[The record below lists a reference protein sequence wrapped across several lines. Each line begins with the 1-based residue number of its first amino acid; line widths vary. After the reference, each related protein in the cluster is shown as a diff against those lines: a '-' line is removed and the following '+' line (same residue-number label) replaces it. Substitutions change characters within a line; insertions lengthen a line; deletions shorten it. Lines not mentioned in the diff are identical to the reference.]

1 MAFEKKSF
9 NEVLKQRELR
19 ERAEKA
25 QKADDHIALDD
36 SQRVKVLSPGRL
48 VFKRFI
54 RNRLAIVG
62 TCILIFMFAFSFLGP
77 IFYPYGQTDRFYKY
91 EYQMSDYAGA
101 QLRTEFTNYAVGG
114 ITMDEEV
121 GRRVNSAILSVK
133 SSEDKATALIN
144 VASGNYGVAAT
155 EDENI
160 FIVFNNTQEDVASF
174 VDTVAIGSFT
184 TIEGKITYNEGVEDL
199 GARFYEAAAESLKEK
214 IYSFTF
220 NGVNYEIRNYNKV
233 GGDIFE
239 ISDRAFEYVGETM
252 SEAFET
258 AVLEAVEMKQ
268 NALVF
273 DGEAYLITSESGKY
287 LISRSEA
294 EDVIMVS
301 TTYVFNAYE
310 QGTVFSDSFK
320 AAALASVATGE
331 TFEDNGVTYRAVTE
345 DNTPEIVTE
354 DGTPV
359 AQLSTFVVRGADGKD
374 NFDIDF
380 KEAVKEAVEAMEE
393 KGEKTTVLTYP
404 LAKREVV
411 FQTDENGDP
420 VTDANGDPIE
430 IVVNV
435 FDESGNLVYEDTD
448 ITIKKLVND
457 YDLTCPILSHLFDI
471 NSAPSGTH
479 MFGTDSDGYDVLAR
493 MMYGGR
499 ISLMVGFVVVILET
513 ILGTIMGGIAGY
525 FGGWVDNLIM
535 RLVDIFYCIPSM
547 PILIIMGA
555 FMDALKMDPYER
567 LIWMMAILGFLGWA
581 GVARLVR
588 GQILSL
594 REQEFMVATEATGVR
609 VRKRIFRHLVPNV
622 MPQLIV
628 TATAGLGNV
637 IITESTLSFLGLG
650 VKHPLATWGTM
661 INSIT
666 QRNEDMIKYT
676 YIWIPVGLLICLT
689 VIAFNFVGDGLRD
702 AFDPKMKK

>member
-9 NEVLKQRELR
+9 NEVLKEREMR
-19 ERAEKA
+19 EHAEKA
-25 QKADDHIALDD
+25 QKAADEHVALDD

-62 TCILIFMFAFSFLGP
+62 SCILIFMFLFSFLGP
-77 IFYPYGQTDRFYKY
+77 LFYPYGQTERFYRY
-91 EYQMSDYAGA
+91 RYQQGDYAGA
-101 QLRTEFTNYAVGG
+101 QLRTEFTNYPYGDIV
-114 ITMDEEV
+114 IDNEV
-121 GRRVNSAILSVK
+121 ARRVNSAILTIK
-133 SSEDKATALIN
+133 SKEETDKTVLS
-144 VASGNYGVAAT
+144 VASGSYLVTAA

-160 FIVFNNTQEDVASF
+160 YVVNSCTQEDVASF
-174 VDTVAIGSFT
+174 FDSVEIGSFT
-184 TIEGKITYNEGVEDL
+184 TIEGRISYNSGIEDK
-199 GARFYEAAAESLKEK
+199 GQAFYNAAAAALKDRV
-214 IYSFTF
+214 YTFTF
-220 NGVNYEIRNYNKV
+220 SGKNYEIRNYNKV
-233 GGDIFE
+233 GGTIFE
-239 ISDRAFEYVGETM
+239 ISDRSFTYAGE
-252 SEAFET
+252 EQPEEFET
-258 AVLEAVEMKQ
+258 AVLAAVDAKKDS
-268 NALVF
+268 LVF
-273 DGEAYLITSESGKY
+273 DGDAYLINSEAGLY
-287 LISRSEA
+287 TISRALPDE
-294 EDVIMVS
+294 IYLVS

-310 QGTVFSDSFK
+310 KGKQFTNSFR
-320 AAALASVATGE
+320 ADALAAIASGEKFEYEGATYQVVTGE
-331 TFEDNGVTYRAVTE
+331 LN
-345 DNTPEIVTE
+345 PEVVAE

-359 AQLSTFVVRGADGKD
+359 AQLSNFVVRGADGQD
-374 NFDIDF
+374 NFDIAF
-380 KEAVKEAVEAMEE
+380 KDAVEEAVLDMESRGA
-393 KGEKTTVLTYP
+393 KSTVLTYD
-404 LAKREVV
+404 LLLKRTE
-411 FQTDENGDP
+411 TDENGNE
-420 VTDANGDPIE
+420 T
-430 IVVNV
+430 VVV
-435 FDESGNLVYEDTD
+435 VYDEDGNEVYQSTD
-448 ITIKKLVND
+448 ITIRKLVND
-457 YDLTCPILSHLFDI
+457 YELTCPILSRLFDI
-471 NSAPSGTH
+471 NSSPSGDH
-479 MFGTDSDGYDVLAR
+479 LFGTDSDGYDVLAR

-499 ISLMVGFVVVILET
+499 ISLIVGFIVVILET
-513 ILGTIMGGIAGY
+513 LLGTIMGGIAGY

-547 PILIIMGA
+547 PILIITGA
-555 FMDALKMDPYER
+555 FMDAEKLSPYAR
-567 LIWMMAILGFLGWA
+567 LAWMMAILGFLGWA

-609 VRKRIFRHLVPNV
+609 VSRRIFRHLVPNV

-628 TATAGLGNV
+628 TATAGLGSV

>member
-1 MAFEKKSF
+1 MAIEKKSF
-9 NEVLKQRELR
+9 NEVLKERELR
-19 ERAEKA
+19 EKAEKA
-25 QKADDHIALDD
+25 LKSDDHIALDD

-62 TCILIFMFAFSFLGP
+62 TCILIFMFLFSFVGP
-77 IFYPYGQTDRFYKY
+77 FFYPYGQTDRFYKY
-91 EYQMSDYAGA
+91 DYLDADYAGA
-101 QLRTEFTNYAVGG
+101 QLRTEFTNYACGD
-114 ITMDEEV
+114 TKMDEEV
-121 GRRVNSAILSVK
+121 ARRVNSAIQTIQSTDAEA
-133 SSEDKATALIN
+133 SIIN
-144 VASGNYGVAAT
+144 VASGVYMVSSV

-160 FIVFNNTQEDVASF
+160 FLVSDCVQEDVASF
-174 VDTVAIGSFT
+174 VDTVTIGSFT
-184 TIEGKITYNEGVEDL
+184 TIEGKITYNEGIRDM
-199 GARFYEAAAESLKEK
+199 GARFYDAAVAALQEK
-214 IYSFTF
+214 TYTFTF
-220 NGVNYEIRNYNKV
+220 NGVNYEIRDYNKV
-233 GGDIFE
+233 GGTIYE
-239 ISDRAFEYVGETM
+239 ISDRAFDYVDEELTPD
-252 SEAFET
+252 FET
-258 AVLEAVEMKQ
+258 TVLEAVEKKESMVKYE
-268 NALVF
+268 
-273 DGEAYLITSESGKY
+273 GEVYLITSDGSKY
-287 LISRSEA
+287 SISRSRSNK
-294 EDVIMVS
+294 VVMVS

-310 QGTVFSDSFK
+310 KGKTFSKTFTAD
-320 AAALASVATGE
+320 ALLALALGD
-331 TFEDNGVTYRAVTE
+331 TFEENGVTYSVKTG
-345 DNTPEIVTE
+345 DNNPEIIAE

-359 AQLSTFVVRGADGKD
+359 AQLSNFVVRGADGKD
-374 NFDIDF
+374 NFDIAF
-380 KEAVKEAVEAMEE
+380 KDKVEEVVLSMEE
-393 KGEKTTVLTYP
+393 NNEKTAVFTYDI
-404 LAKREVV
+404 LQKITEVDSDGNETLV
-411 FQTDENGDP
+411 IEKDENGND
-420 VTDANGDPIE
+420 
-430 IVVNV
+430 
-435 FDESGNLVYEDTD
+435 VYRPTE
-448 ITIKKLVND
+448 ITIKKLAND
-457 YDLTCPILSHLFDI
+457 YDLTCPVLRHMFDT
-471 NSAPSGTH
+471 NNAPSSEH
-479 MFGTDSDGYDVLAR
+479 LVGTDSDGYDVLAR

-513 ILGTIMGGIAGY
+513 LLGTIMGGIAGY

-628 TATAGLGNV
+628 TATAGLGSV

>member
-19 ERAEKA
+19 EKAEKA

-36 SQRVKVLSPGRL
+36 SERVKVLSPGRL

-62 TCILIFMFAFSFLGP
+62 SCILIFMFLFSFLGP
-77 IFYPYGQTDRFYKY
+77 IFYPYGQTERFYKY
-91 EYQMSDYAGA
+91 DYLQADYAGA
-101 QLRTEFTNYAVGG
+101 QLRTEFTNYACGG
-114 ITMDEEV
+114 TKMDEEV
-121 GRRVNSAILSVK
+121 ARRVNSAIVTIK
-133 SSEDKATALIN
+133 TTDAEACAIN
-144 VASGNYGVAAT
+144 VDSGIYIVSSV

-160 FIVFNNTQEDVASF
+160 FLVSDSTQEDVASF
-174 VDTVAIGSFT
+174 KDTVTIGT
-184 TIEGKITYNEGVEDL
+184 LDTISGEVIYNSGVKDL
-199 GARFYEAAAESLKEK
+199 GAKFYEAAAAALKEK
-214 IYSFTF
+214 TYAFTF

-233 GGDIFE
+233 GGSIFE
-239 ISDRAFEYVGETM
+239 ICDRTFDYVGGALTPD
-252 SEAFET
+252 FET
-258 AVLEAVEMKQ
+258 AVLEAVEKGE
-268 NALVF
+268 NAVEF
-273 DGEAYLITSESGKY
+273 EGSVYLITEDGGTYS
-287 LISRSEA
+287 ISLSRWNK
-294 EDVIMVS
+294 VVMVS

-310 QGTVFSDSFK
+310 K
-320 AAALASVATGE
+320 GE
-331 TFEDNGVTYRAVTE
+331 TFSDAFKADALTAIALGEDFENNGATYSVVAGE
-345 DNTPEIVTE
+345 ESPEIVAE

-359 AQLSTFVVRGADGKD
+359 ARLSTFVVRGADGKD
-374 NFDIDF
+374 AFDIAF
-380 KEAVKEAVEAMEE
+380 KEAVKEAVETMEQ
-393 KGEKTTVLTYP
+393 KGDKTTVLTYP
-404 LAKREVV
+404 LVKREVV
-411 FQTDENGDP
+411 FETDENGDP
-420 VTDANGDPIE
+420 VTDENGDPIE

-435 FDESGNLVYEDTD
+435 VDESGNLVYEDTD

-471 NSAPSGTH
+471 NNSPSSTH
-479 MFGTDSDGYDVLAR
+479 LFGTDSDGYDVLAR

-513 ILGTIMGGIAGY
+513 LLGTIMGGIAGY

-567 LIWMMAILGFLGWA
+567 LMWMMAILGFLGWA
-581 GVARLVR
+581 SVARLVR

-628 TATAGLGNV
+628 TATAGLGGV

>member
-9 NEVLKQRELR
+9 NEVLKQREMR

-25 QKADDHIALDD
+25 QNADDHIALDD

-62 TCILIFMFAFSFLGP
+62 TCILIFMFLFSFLGP
-77 IFYPYGQTDRFYKY
+77 IFYPYGQTERFYKY

-114 ITMDEEV
+114 GKVDEEV
-121 GRRVNSAILSVK
+121 ARRVNSAIVTIQSTDAET
-133 SSEDKATALIN
+133 SMIN
-144 VASGNYGVAAT
+144 VASGIYMVTAA

-160 FIVFNNTQEDVASF
+160 YVVADCTQEDVASF
-174 VDTVAIGSFT
+174 IDTVRIGSFT
-184 TIEGKITYNEGVEDL
+184 TIEGKITYSDGVKDL
-199 GARFYEAAAESLKEK
+199 GARFYDAAVAALTEK
-214 IYSFTF
+214 TYAFAF
-220 NGVNYEIRNYNKV
+220 DGVNYEIRDYNKV
-233 GGDIFE
+233 GGTIYE
-239 ISDRAFEYVGETM
+239 ISDRAFDYSGETLGADF
-252 SEAFET
+252 EA
-258 AVLEAVEMKQ
+258 AVLEAVEKGK
-268 NALVF
+268 NALTY
-273 DGEAYLITSESGKY
+273 DDEAYLITSDSGAY
-287 LISRSEA
+287 SVSRSVPNET
-294 EDVIMVS
+294 VVVS
-301 TTYVFNAYE
+301 TTYVFNSYE
-310 QGTVFSDSFK
+310 MGRSFSDGFK
-320 AAALASVATGE
+320 ANALMAIAEGGE
-331 TFEDNGVTYRAVTE
+331 FEDNGVIYRAVA
-345 DNTPEIVTE
+345 DDLNPEIVAE
-354 DGTPV
+354 DGAPV

-374 NFDIDF
+374 NFDIAF
-380 KEAVKEAVEAMEE
+380 KDAVEEAVRDMESRGA
-393 KGEKTTVLTYP
+393 KSTVLTYD
-404 LAKREVV
+404 LLQKVTEVDTDGNETV
-411 FQTDENGDP
+411 VIEKDENGND
-420 VTDANGDPIE
+420 
-430 IVVNV
+430 
-435 FDESGNLVYEDTD
+435 VYKPTD
-448 ITIKKLVND
+448 ITIRKLVND
-457 YDLTCPILSHLFDI
+457 YELTCPILTHLFDI
-471 NSAPSGTH
+471 NNAPSGTH
-479 MFGTDSDGYDVLAR
+479 LFGTDSDGYDVLAR

-499 ISLMVGFVVVILET
+499 ISLIVGFVVVILET
-513 ILGTIMGGIAGY
+513 LLGTLMGGIAGY

-567 LIWMMAILGFLGWA
+567 LMWMMAILGFLGWA

-628 TATAGLGNV
+628 TATAGLGSV